1 MFAEHPQT
9 LKLFVMAAFQLLQ
22 TRIAFAGNEQLL
34 IGTLLKIKLVERVA
48 KQLCR
53 ELPLQDVGIDGE
65 IRQTL
70 ISRLVRKLAHGADR
84 KASGMGCLS
93 PQVLEPAC
101 LPAAR
106 SWHSPRRERRRTEA
120 QSALEE
126 GWSERTALGIHFETI
141 LELVHPRLGLRP

>member
-1 MFAEHPQT
+1 MFAEHPQA

-34 IGTLLKIKLVERVA
+34 IGTLLKIKFVEGVA
-48 KQLCR
+48 EQLSR
-53 ELPLQDVGIDGE
+53 QLPLQDIGIDGE

-93 PQVLEPAC
+93 PQAPEQAC

-106 SWHSPRRERRRTEA
+106 SWHSPRREQRRTEA
-120 QSALEE
+120 QSAPEE
-126 GWSERTALGIHFETI
+126 GWNERTARGTNFESI
-141 LELVHPRLGLRP
+141 LELAHPRLGLRP